1 MRLFA
6 FICAI
11 RFLIGRILNMLTEYF
26 AIFCACRGVSVCVLE
41 KCLRLNFLFWM
52 CVYVSN
58 TGKKTPI
65 VRFFLLENASFTR
78 KPLIPTYT
86 NSSFSWLLLLVC
98 SFLSWAIKNI
108 STHFFHN
115 LCHTKTNTHTTA
127 IVLQTEINQGLCML
141 VHAYVHCVF
150 MCECKYVC
158 RLLNKRRVPI
168 YKLSWG

>member
-108 STHFFHN
+108 STHFFPFLSQFMPHKDE
-115 LCHTKTNTHTTA
+115 HTHYSYCASNR
-127 IVLQTEINQGLCML
+127 NQSRF
-141 VHAYVHCVF
+141 VHAGACIRTLRVYVWV
-150 MCECKYVC
+150 
-158 RLLNKRRVPI
+158 
-168 YKLSWG
+168 